1 MVYFFTKKATDLNVY
16 NKNNTKLVRSC
27 TYGLFGFFSILLIS
41 DITFYY
47 IKNRSLN
54 CSCMYKYYVKIDTL
68 LFVVRIIELLT
79 CIVFIIG
86 AYYLNK
92 KMNALIVE

>member
-1 MVYFFTKKATDLNVY
+1 
-16 NKNNTKLVRSC
+16 
-27 TYGLFGFFSILLIS
+27 
-41 DITFYY
+41 
-47 IKNRSLN
+47 
-54 CSCMYKYYVKIDTL
+54 MYKYYVKIDTL
-68 LFVVRIIELLT
+68 LFVVRLIELLT